1 MISGE
6 EIRRL
11 RKAKGWTQQQLADNV
26 GVAKTTIVDWEKDRY
41 FPTGENVHKL
51 SRSLEVSIAYLMGE
65 TDNPIQIGKDNIFKD
80 YDLIP
85 VALISPEQTAC
96 CGAGMIDMDTT
107 CEPEKILVLSRR
119 EIGEYDPNRPPYAI
133 HTDGVSMEGF
143 GIPSGS
149 VVFINPR
156 EHLESFDVCLIC
168 YYGRLAIKKVIF
180 NPMGTLK
187 YSLIQ
192 KTTIGKFLKR
202 SLIAD
207 SLKLEGRLSQFIVR
221 RDMEGFKTAAPRRGI

>member
-180 NPMGTLK
+180 KPNGNFEIFSDSEDDNREISKEEFDSGLFE
-187 YSLIQ
+187 IR
-192 KTTIGKFLKR
+192 GKV
-202 SLIAD
+202 IAIH
-207 SLKLEGRLSQFIVR
+207 STPGHGRF
-221 RDMEGFKTAAPRRGI
+221 